1 MMLSRHWPAMFESLR
16 MTLRR
21 RTCTAGHPNGNKDV
35 LYRHLGHC
43 SPHRTAPSNRP
54 FSLSLSLSPS
64 LPFFLGDLSILVAD
78 NDDFCG
84 LQSKATFTSN
94 GNPVRVL
101 IDKYNCADQSSCMVS
116 ERRPGLLPP
125 L

>member
-1 MMLSRHWPAMFESLR
+1 MHYPTA
-16 MTLRR
+16 TLY
-21 RTCTAGHPNGNKDV
+21 C
-35 LYRHLGHC
+35 HLGHC
-43 SPHRTAPSNRP
+43 SPTAPVESAVLSRFLSLP
-54 FSLSLSLSPS
+54 LSLSLSL
-64 LPFFLGDLSILVAD
+64 GGLSIPAAD

-84 LQSKATFTSN
+84 LQSKVTFASN